1 MMQCRRRRRHFFNES
16 RLQNEP
22 ATCLKILARVNVT
35 AHAVNVNA
43 LIQTSVLLGPNLK
56 KIFSL

>member
-35 AHAVNVNA
+35 AHAVNA